1 MERGGNMKKNVI
13 SLFVSIL
20 LAVTIYALITVEV
33 YIFHLLISQLHSFR
47 HLLIAIIINMTTQI
61 TIISLLSTIAIKKFG
76 LTIKFAWISTI
87 ILFLLFNVY
96 TFPSFYLLL
105 FTGGGEMFGKKF
117 SIPKSDSSFLI
128 TSEISVIVL
137 LAFVFEKHKNKLK

>member
-1 MERGGNMKKNVI
+1 MKKNVI

-20 LAVTIYALITVEV
+20 LAVTIYALITFEV

-47 HLLIAIIINMTTQI
+47 TLLIAIIINMTTQI
-61 TIISLLSTIAIKKFG
+61 TIISLLSTIAIKKLG

-96 TFPSFYLLL
+96 TFPSFYLFL
-105 FTGGGEMFGKKF
+105 FTGGGEMFGNKF

-137 LAFVFEKHKNKLK
+137 LAFVFE